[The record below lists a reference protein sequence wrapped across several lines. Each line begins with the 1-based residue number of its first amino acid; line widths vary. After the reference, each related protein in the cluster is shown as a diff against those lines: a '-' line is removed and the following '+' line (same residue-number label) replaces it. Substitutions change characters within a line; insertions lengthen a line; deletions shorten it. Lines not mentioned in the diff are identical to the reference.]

1 MLFHSIKQAGPNDF
15 ALYYAAITLP
25 AKVKPAAICRLLDT
39 KPRTLQ
45 RYLNGKANP
54 PAAMVRLLFM
64 ESFYGVSAVTMHSQ
78 NGEMYARKLADSLK
92 EELARVAGHI
102 LDLELENA
110 DLRAAA
116 AQGADSRQFAANSS
130 RFGTGR

>member
-1 MLFHSIKQAGPNDF
+1 MQFHSIKQAGPNDF

-25 AKVKPAAICRLLDT
+25 ARDKPAAICRLLDT

-64 ESFYGVSAVTMHSQ
+64 ESCYGVSAVTTHSH

-92 EELARVAGHI
+92 EELTRVAGYL
-102 LDLELENA
+102 LDLERENSE
-110 DLRAAA
+110 LSAAK
-116 AQGADSRQFAANSS
+116 SYSHQFAANSS
-130 RFGTGR
+130 RFTTL